1 MGDTYLSFFI
11 ILHSIFLGLFMVD
24 LSKKIALG
32 LDFNKI
38 FH

>member
-11 ILHSIFLGLFMVD
+11 ILHSIFLFMVD